1 MTAPLT
7 SNEAARL
14 NALQKYK
21 ILDTPAEE
29 VFDDLT
35 RLAAQMCGT
44 PTAAIGLIDAD
55 RQWFKS
61 KVGINAKEISRDV
74 AFCTHTIL
82 QPDLFIVRDTY
93 QDIRFF
99 DNPLVTSDPKIRF
112 YASAPLITPDKF
124 VLGTLCVIDYI
135 PRDLTDVQQ
144 EALQLLARQVMRQLK
159 LRRNLA
165 ALKKALLKRQQ
176 SEGSLLQES
185 QRCQQVEVALQQ
197 SHGELEIRVEERT
210 VELRK
215 ACEQLQTEIVERQRA
230 EEEVRFLQTMTQA
243 ISESSDFHS
252 ALGVALRYVC
262 EFTGWSF
269 GEAWIPVSDDTAL
282 KCSSAWYGSTQSLRK
297 FRESSEEFTFP
308 LGTGLPGRVWFSRRP
323 EWIPDVSSEPD
334 TVFQRVWLAIA
345 AEFKAGLGVP
355 IIARFTEDG
364 EPKVVAVLVFFMSK
378 SCEEDKRLV
387 EIVSTVATQ
396 LSSLIQ
402 RKRMESTLRESE
414 ERLKAIL
421 DNSTALIYVKDLQGR
436 YILINRWYASLFQ
449 LDAEKV
455 VGKTNYDIFPK
466 VMDDVYEVNNR
477 KVLEARTALAFEEV
491 IPHNNGLHTYISVKF
506 PLYDSAGVPYAICG
520 ISTDITD
527 RKQAEEALYKSL
539 ATNRALIN
547 ALPDLMFRISKD
559 GIFVNFKAA
568 KENNL
573 LVPPSEFLGKHLYEV
588 LPQEVAASTMYCVE
602 RALATG
608 EIQIFEYQIHLNDNL
623 HDYEAR
629 IVVSAEDEVMAIVR
643 DITERKRAEEDIR
656 NALEKE
662 KELGELKSRFVTMTS
677 HEFRTPLTTILS
689 SAELLEDYGNKWT
702 EEKKLH
708 HLRRIQT
715 SVKHMSQ
722 LLNDVLLIGKAEV
735 GKLECNPVEL
745 GVEQFCRDLVDE
757 MLLGTTSH
765 TITFHHLGD
774 CTNAYLDEKLLRH
787 ILSNLLSNAIKYSP
801 VGGTVYFDL
810 VCEQGEAI
818 FCIQDEGIGIPKADQ
833 AQLFNSFHRASNVG
847 TIPGTGLGL
856 AIVKKAVDFHGG
868 KISVESEVGVGTKFV
883 VSLPLNKH
891 LKITNEQD
899 SSN

>member
-1 MTAPLT
+1 MTAPLPN
-7 SNEAARL
+7 NEAARL
-14 NALQKYK
+14 NALHKYK

-35 RLAAQMCGT
+35 RLTAHMCGT
-44 PTAAIGLIDAD
+44 PAAAISLIDAD

-61 KVGINAKEISRDV
+61 KVGIDAKETKRDV
-74 AFCTHTIL
+74 AFCTHAIL
-82 QPDLFIVRDTY
+82 QPDLFIVRDAY
-93 QDIRFF
+93 QDIRFV
-99 DNPLVTSDPKIRF
+99 DNPLVTSDPKVRF
-112 YASAPLITPDKF
+112 YAGAPLITPDNF
-124 VLGTLCVIDYI
+124 VLGTLSIIDYI
-135 PRDLTDVQQ
+135 PRDLTPEQQ
-144 EALQLLARQVMRQLK
+144 EALHLLARQVMRQLE

-165 ALKKALLKRQQ
+165 VLKKAILQRQQ
-176 SEGSLLQES
+176 SEGALLQES
-185 QRCQQVEVALQQ
+185 QRCQRVEVTLQQ
-197 SHGELEIRVEERT
+197 AHGELEIRVEERT

-215 ACEQLQTEIVERQRA
+215 ANEQLQTEIVERQRA

-262 EFTGWSF
+262 EFTGWNF
-269 GEAWIPVSDDTAL
+269 GEAWIPGPDDTTL
-282 KCSSAWYGSTQSLRK
+282 KCSPAWYGSTQSLEK
-297 FRESSEEFTFP
+297 FRKLSEEFTFP
-308 LGTGLPGRVWFSRRP
+308 LGTGLPGRVWSSRRP
-323 EWIPDVSSEPD
+323 EWIQNVSSEPD
-334 TVFQRVWLAIA
+334 TAFQRVWLAIA
-345 AEFKAGLGVP
+345 ADFKAGLGVP

-364 EPKVVAVLVFFMSK
+364 EPEVLAVLVFFMFK

-402 RKRMESTLRESE
+402 RKRVESALRESE

-421 DNSTALIYVKDLQGR
+421 DNSTALIYVKDLQDR
-436 YILINRWYASLFQ
+436 YILINRWYASLFH
-449 LDAEKV
+449 LDADKV
-455 VGKTNYDIFPK
+455 IGKTNYDIFPTTN
-466 VMDDVYEVNNR
+466 DVYRVNDQ

-491 IPHNNGLHTYISVKF
+491 IPHDDGLHTYISIKF

-520 ISTDITD
+520 ISTDITE
-527 RKQAEEALYKSL
+527 RKQAEDALYKSL

-568 KENNL
+568 KEDNL
-573 LVPPSEFLGKHLYEV
+573 LMPPSEFLGKHLYDV
-588 LPQEVAASTMYCVE
+588 LPQEVAVPTMYCVK

-608 EIQIFEYQIHLNDNL
+608 EIQIFEYQLLLNNNL

-689 SAELLEDYGNKWT
+689 SAELLEDYGSKWT
-702 EEKKLH
+702 EEKKLQ

-715 SVKHMSQ
+715 SVNHMSQ

-745 GVEQFCRDLVDE
+745 SVAQFCRDLVDE

-765 TITFHHLGD
+765 TITFQQQGN
-774 CTNAYLDEKLLRH
+774 CTNAYLDEKLLWH

-818 FCIQDEGIGIPKADQ
+818 FRVQDEGIGIPKADQ

-856 AIVKKAVDFHGG
+856 SIVKKAVDLHGG
-868 KISVESEVGVGTKFV
+868 KITVESEVGVGTKFV

-891 LKITNEQD
+891 LKIINEQD